1 MDEALD
7 LGLFGGGEYRAGA
20 GDIACFK
27 PARVRGIDHAGD
39 VNQGIRA
46 FCQQVQTGLFVEC
59 ARDPAYSI
67 TALLRPAGEGAHLMT
82 RGQGLFEQASPDEAG
97 RAGNGQLQIGDH
109 SIGSPGPS
117 SSTCSAL
124 IRSSS
129 ASSTD
134 SMPISPAALIG

>member
-46 FCQQVQTGLFVEC
+46 FCQQVETGLVGSVPATELAYCAPPNCYSSLAFLVEPYFVI
-59 ARDPAYSI
+59 I
-67 TALLRPAGEGAHLMT
+67 TIPRGAGDFGDAGVL
-82 RGQGLFEQASPDEAG
+82 GQRVID
-97 RAGNGQLQIGDH
+97 R
-109 SIGSPGPS
+109 
-117 SSTCSAL
+117 L
-124 IRSSS
+124 IR
-129 ASSTD
+129 
-134 SMPISPAALIG
+134 G